1 MNLLAQDRERFSGR
15 GESVRVAASD
25 DELGLEIAGLSYA
38 GLVRRENQD
47 ALGYRVPDP
56 ATRRERGA
64 LFVVCDGI
72 GTLSAGQDASDLA
85 VRAFTEGYYAAPLEN
100 PEQMLRR
107 AAAHANDVLL
117 RARSHYE
124 DGARLGTTLVSA
136 LIQGRQY
143 FVLNVGDSRAY
154 VCRDGDFRQVSRDH
168 SSAFGRSAGDRRISR
183 ALGTRSQVTA
193 DVFGPNL
200 LAPGDD
206 LLLCSDGLTTS
217 VPEPTIRRVI
227 GQSKPAEAAALLVER
242 AKTAGAHDNVT
253 VLLVRIVGPGIS
265 ASVGAIDVANGS
277 GTKVRSLPRE
287 FTWEKIGPIGALRNG
302 GWRTRRGL
310 LIGAAW
316 LLGALAL
323 GLMLGQLLGR

>member
-1 MNLLAQDRERFSGR
+1 MNLSAQGRERFSGR
-15 GESVRVAASD
+15 GESVRVTASD

-56 ATRRERGA
+56 ATRRERGS

-85 VRAFTEGYYAAPLEN
+85 VGAFTEAFYVAPLDN
-100 PEQMLRR
+100 PEQMLHW
-107 AAAHANDVLL
+107 AAAHANDALL
-117 RARSHYE
+117 RARSYYE

-136 LIQGRQY
+136 LIRGRQY
-143 FVLNVGDSRAY
+143 YVLNVGDSRAY
-154 VCRDGDFRQVSRDH
+154 ICRDGDLRQVSRDH
-168 SSAFGRSAGDRRISR
+168 SPAYGRGVGDRRVSH
-183 ALGTRSQVTA
+183 ALGTGPQVTA
-193 DVFGPNL
+193 DVFGPNPL
-200 LAPGDD
+200 VPGDD

-217 VPEPTIRRVI
+217 VPEPTIRRVM
-227 GQSKPAEAAALLVER
+227 GQSRPAEAAALLVER

-253 VLLVRIVGPGIS
+253 VLLVRVVGPGMGAPVGSRDVESGSES
-265 ASVGAIDVANGS
+265 AM
-277 GTKVRSLPRE
+277 RSLRRA
-287 FTWEKIGPIGALRNG
+287 FTWEKLGPVGALQHG

-316 LLGALAL
+316 LFGALAL
-323 GLMLGQLLGR
+323 GLLLGQLLGR